1 MRNPLVKR
9 LPSEFKNELGKY
21 IVIFLF
27 MALAVSLVSG
37 WSVAAEVWQRLM
49 MRALKS
55 TI

>member
-27 MALAVSLVSG
+27 MTLSVSLVSAG
-37 WSVAAEVWQRLM
+37 VLRAEVWQRLM